1 MMLWLP
7 ANAVLGVKGLL
18 IRGGLGKDVRPLVGK
33 LGLQVPWPDELRH
46 VSVRP
51 ESSME
56 PPEKNK
62 SPICQKSTWFHD
74 QQERA
79 LA

>member
-33 LGLQVPWPDELRH
+33 LGLQVPWPDELRP
-46 VSVRP
+46 VSIRP

-56 PPEKNK
+56 PPEKIKLPFARNQ
-62 SPICQKSTWFHD
+62 PGSTVSKKG
-74 QQERA
+74 
-79 LA
+79 L